1 MKCRSYQH
9 QTVQK
14 EAAAQSQT
22 WSTWHR
28 MLIKWGLG
36 CSLFVYAWSL
46 PAQVLTQTDKDLGHG
61 YHFQESRQINVA
73 GRWHSDR
80 SFKFLYFEKRHL
92 CQCTEF
98 SIAEDGSFA
107 VYQVSG
113 SKEIMSFERDKNK
126 VRAHPKLPAGK
137 LIQVVWSKNPKKVEL
152 HILPSDAIDGET
164 NKLIKKTLS
173 LR

>member
-1 MKCRSYQH
+1 MIRVMLSLSL
-9 QTVQK
+9 TVF
-14 EAAAQSQT
+14 AGTLS
-22 WSTWHR
+22 
-28 MLIKWGLG
+28 
-36 CSLFVYAWSL
+36 
-46 PAQVLTQTDKDLGHG
+46 AQVLTQTDKDLGHG

-92 CQCTEF
+92 CQCTDF

-107 VYQVSG
+107 VYQISG

-137 LIQVVWSKNPKKVEL
+137 LVQVVWGKNPKKVEL
-152 HILPSDAIDGET
+152 HILPPEAAAGET
-164 NKLIKKTLS
+164 EKLIKKSLS

>member
-1 MKCRSYQH
+1 MILHKMKLFTRPA
-9 QTVQK
+9 QK
-14 EAAAQSQT
+14 L
-22 WSTWHR
+22 R
-28 MLIKWGLG
+28 CMLGKALVG
-36 CSLFVYAWSL
+36 CSLCICAWSV

-92 CQCTEF
+92 CQCTAF
-98 SIAEDGSFA
+98 SIADDGRFA
-107 VYQVSG
+107 VYQISG

-137 LIQVVWSKNPKKVEL
+137 LMQVVWGKKPRQVEL
-152 HILPSDAIDGET
+152 HILPLDAAEGD
-164 NKLIKKTLS
+164 NSALIKKSLS

>member
-1 MKCRSYQH
+1 MMRNNN
-9 QTVQK
+9 
-14 EAAAQSQT
+14 QSQPWRT
-22 WSTWHR
+22 TLIGLGLGFSL
-28 MLIKWGLG
+28 MLIA
-36 CSLFVYAWSL
+36 SSL

-98 SIAEDGSFA
+98 SIADDGRFA
-107 VYQVSG
+107 IYQISG

-126 VRAHPKLPAGK
+126 VRAYPKLPAGK
-137 LIQVVWSKNPKKVEL
+137 LIQVVWGKNPRKVEL
-152 HILPSDAIDGET
+152 HILPPEAAATELDKI
-164 NKLIKKTLS
+164 IKKTLS